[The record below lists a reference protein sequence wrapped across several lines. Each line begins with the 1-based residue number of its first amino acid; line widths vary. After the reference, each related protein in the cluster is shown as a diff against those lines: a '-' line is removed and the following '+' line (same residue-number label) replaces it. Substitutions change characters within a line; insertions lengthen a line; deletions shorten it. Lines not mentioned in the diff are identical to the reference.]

1 MPPKMKQ
8 ILNDAK
14 AAQAKLIIDG
24 MKVLKKL
31 DGPEDKFYKQ
41 IKNCVSIATN
51 SGTALEHVIT
61 FQEMP
66 DETRISKTGVD
77 RLLYDT
83 GCQVE
88 TFNEVIEIAKGSLK
102 ARSA

>member
-1 MPPKMKQ
+1 MRG
-8 ILNDAK
+8 A
-14 AAQAKLIIDG
+14 
-24 MKVLKKL
+24 
-31 DGPEDKFYKQ
+31 
-41 IKNCVSIATN
+41 CVSIATN
-51 SGTALEHVIT
+51 AGTALEHVIT

-66 DETRISKTGVD
+66 DESAITKTGVD

-88 TFNEVIEIAKGSLK
+88 TFNEVIEMAKGSLK